1 MKQQRMFVL
10 TGDRTMKTKK
20 PYRKPKLTT
29 HGDVSKIT
37 FGPRGGEFDGLFG
50 DTGGLES

>member
-1 MKQQRMFVL
+1 MKQQPMFVS

-20 PYRKPKLTT
+20 PYSKPKLTI

-37 FGPRGGEFDGLFG
+37 L
-50 DTGGLES
+50 GGLGGDEEGVFGGPGGFGS